1 VKRIGTRTTTERL
14 LEHWAK
20 ATPDHLHI
28 HPDDSDALRSNNH
41 QFELGALV
49 GPWMGPLRTA
59 SVVLLYLNP
68 RIHPANTG
76 EEVKSAQ
83 NSETREEM
91 IRTLHGSAPL
101 FSFKTNP
108 KGLEW
113 TTARL
118 GQFVITYE
126 AASSKVAF
134 LNLMPYRSTDGSED
148 ARMIKLLKSSRLMLE
163 WANDTLFP
171 EARAGKRIVVCLRS
185 ARLWNLQT
193 GTREGEALYAPRVTR
208 GGFMH
213 RGSMRDE
220 IAKAVRQRVFG
231 LEVSR

>member
-1 VKRIGTRTTTERL
+1 
-14 LEHWAK
+14 
-20 ATPDHLHI
+20 
-28 HPDDSDALRSNNH
+28 
-41 QFELGALV
+41 
-49 GPWMGPLRTA
+49 
-59 SVVLLYLNP
+59 
-68 RIHPANTG
+68 
-76 EEVKSAQ
+76 
-83 NSETREEM
+83 M

-193 GTREGEALYAPRVTR
+193 GTQGGEALYAPRVTR